1 MMRSLREDAIRMF
14 DDSYEDNA
22 TFNSI
27 YGDAGVPDDGVTGA
41 DIETPATTEP
51 ALVADVATSEP
62 LTLTGEQVSA
72 LNAAIATIQGIL
84 GSSAIETPAVDDTTD
99 AEDDAATVNW
109 GAPCRMP
116 DSSEFEELYNKC
128 DWSWKSNYN
137 GTSGYLV
144 TGPNGNTIFL
154 PVSGGRYNNVL
165 SNLDSYGNYWSR
177 SLYSNYNARYLFFR
191 SGRIY
196 PTEHDDRYSGY
207 PVRPVAE

>member
-27 YGDAGVPDDGVTGA
+27 YGDAGVPDDGVTDA

-84 GSSAIETPAVDDTTD
+84 GSSAIETPVVDDT
-99 AEDDAATVNW
+99 AVANDDAAPITE
-109 GAPCRMP
+109 
-116 DSSEFEELYNKC
+116 D
-128 DWSWKSNYN
+128 
-137 GTSGYLV
+137 
-144 TGPNGNTIFL
+144 
-154 PVSGGRYNNVL
+154 
-165 SNLDSYGNYWSR
+165 
-177 SLYSNYNARYLFFR
+177 
-191 SGRIY
+191 
-196 PTEHDDRYSGY
+196 PTL
-207 PVRPVAE
+207 

>member
-27 YGDAGVPDDGVTGA
+27 YGDAGVPDDGVTA

-84 GSSAIETPAVDDTTD
+84 GSSAIETPDVDDTTV
-99 AEDDAATVNW
+99 AEDDAALT
-109 GAPCRMP
+109 AE
-116 DSSEFEELYNKC
+116 D
-128 DWSWKSNYN
+128 
-137 GTSGYLV
+137 
-144 TGPNGNTIFL
+144 
-154 PVSGGRYNNVL
+154 
-165 SNLDSYGNYWSR
+165 
-177 SLYSNYNARYLFFR
+177 
-191 SGRIY
+191 
-196 PTEHDDRYSGY
+196 PTL
-207 PVRPVAE
+207 

>member
-51 ALVADVATSEP
+51 TLVADVATSEP

-84 GSSAIETPAVDDTTD
+84 GSSAIETPAVDDTTV
-99 AEDDAATVNW
+99 AEDDAAL
-109 GAPCRMP
+109 AAE
-116 DSSEFEELYNKC
+116 D
-128 DWSWKSNYN
+128 
-137 GTSGYLV
+137 
-144 TGPNGNTIFL
+144 
-154 PVSGGRYNNVL
+154 PVL
-165 SNLDSYGNYWSR
+165 
-177 SLYSNYNARYLFFR
+177 
-191 SGRIY
+191 
-196 PTEHDDRYSGY
+196 
-207 PVRPVAE
+207 

>member
-27 YGDAGVPDDGVTGA
+27 YGDAGVPDDGVTDA

-84 GSSAIETPAVDDTTD
+84 GSSAIETPVVDDTTV
-99 AEDDAATVNW
+99 AEDDAALT
-109 GAPCRMP
+109 AE
-116 DSSEFEELYNKC
+116 D
-128 DWSWKSNYN
+128 
-137 GTSGYLV
+137 
-144 TGPNGNTIFL
+144 
-154 PVSGGRYNNVL
+154 PVL
-165 SNLDSYGNYWSR
+165 
-177 SLYSNYNARYLFFR
+177 
-191 SGRIY
+191 
-196 PTEHDDRYSGY
+196 
-207 PVRPVAE
+207 

>member
-27 YGDAGVPDDGVTGA
+27 YGDAGVPDDGVTDA

-84 GSSAIETPAVDDTTD
+84 GSSVIETPAVDDTTV
-99 AEDDAATVNW
+99 AEDDAALT
-109 GAPCRMP
+109 AE
-116 DSSEFEELYNKC
+116 D
-128 DWSWKSNYN
+128 
-137 GTSGYLV
+137 
-144 TGPNGNTIFL
+144 
-154 PVSGGRYNNVL
+154 PVL
-165 SNLDSYGNYWSR
+165 
-177 SLYSNYNARYLFFR
+177 
-191 SGRIY
+191 
-196 PTEHDDRYSGY
+196 
-207 PVRPVAE
+207 